1 MYSRLSIVKLEAKA
15 VFEKRPL
22 FGRVSV
28 FHILKNNTI
37 SCSVFM
43 RSDPKFSIRSENLRH
58 DFELP
63 EALEG
68 SDLIKNIDSAIE
80 LVYKVSGEN
89 APCLWSAIKYPCGL

>member
-1 MYSRLSIVKLEAKA
+1 MKLEAKA

-43 RSDPKFSIRSENLRH
+43 RSDPVPEIFDQIREFEAG
-58 DFELP
+58 FELP
-63 EALEG
+63 EG

-80 LVYKVSGEN
+80 LVYKVSGEY
-89 APCLWSAIKYPCGL
+89 APCMWSAIKHPCGL

>member
-1 MYSRLSIVKLEAKA
+1 MKLEAKA

-43 RSDPKFSIRSENLRH
+43 RSDPVPEIFDQIREFEAG
-58 DFELP
+58 FELP

-68 SDLIKNIDSAIE
+68 SDLTKNIDSAIE

>member
-1 MYSRLSIVKLEAKA
+1 MLESSY
-15 VFEKRPL
+15 FW
-22 FGRVSV
+22 
-28 FHILKNNTI
+28 NTF
-37 SCSVFM
+37 S
-43 RSDPKFSIRSENLRH
+43 KFSIGSENLRL